1 MTSLFRPLVASLLC
15 SLIVLGQAP
24 AWLHVATCD
33 SESHSQVTESASDT
47 VFVCSHGCYHQ
58 ATAPDASGSDADNA
72 VPASHDSSS
81 PHEHDPN
88 TCGICQSLAA
98 PVGVTWELVVV
109 LPVESVSE
117 LTSVSPARLLSATL
131 LSIPQPRG
139 PPAIVA

>member
-15 SLIVLGQAP
+15 SLIVIGHAP
-24 AWLHVATCD
+24 AWLHVATCE
-33 SESHSQVTESASDT
+33 SESHAHVMDSASDT
-47 VFVCSHGCYHQ
+47 VFVCSHGCHHH
-58 ATAPDASGSDADNA
+58 ATAPDASSSDADET

-81 PHEHDPN
+81 PHEHDSS

-109 LPVESVSE
+109 LPVEFGSE
-117 LTSVSPARLLSATL
+117 LTSVPPARPLSATL

-139 PPAIVA
+139 PPVVA